1 MQSIITPKSPINE
14 KDTSE
19 VSNQEIVEMEI
30 PNTELLVEEVQ
41 EIEIVE
47 ENNPKNNLEDNQKE
61 EIVNNVNEEIKQPE
75 IIFNKKQ
82 VLKTDEID
90 LENMEENQSITI
102 DNEIQ
107 KNLENEKNIVNIE
120 IQNKPNESKHYT
132 VLTKQIMEP
141 ESHHQSVVESKVTS
155 FKINKRTVTVQ
166 QSQPNEIYID
176 KMQFGSPEIE
186 SSHIKKEIQKNSSY
200 ERSNDG
206 VKHVVRYKVSSPE
219 PSKINS
225 RFQNA
230 PLLQEFRSEEPKYI
244 SEKVNVYSKVNPPVY
259 ETLKTT
265 KVYKNSENENEKQN
279 KISFGN
285 KNYNY
290 NEIKNS
296 IKESVEPPVFEEFK
310 MSSLVKNP
318 VVVKNQF
325 SNRLTLPADTKRT
338 SEYSRRFKH
347 LKLVENTKD
356 YKRFQYTTKSREK
369 VTWSWVR
376 NKEPGKVTKKS
387 NLMTESNPK

>member
-1 MQSIITPKSPINE
+1 
-14 KDTSE
+14 
-19 VSNQEIVEMEI
+19 
-30 PNTELLVEEVQ
+30 
-41 EIEIVE
+41 
-47 ENNPKNNLEDNQKE
+47 
-61 EIVNNVNEEIKQPE
+61 
-75 IIFNKKQ
+75 
-82 VLKTDEID
+82 
-90 LENMEENQSITI
+90 
-102 DNEIQ
+102 
-107 KNLENEKNIVNIE
+107 
-120 IQNKPNESKHYT
+120 
-132 VLTKQIMEP
+132 
-141 ESHHQSVVESKVTS
+141 
-155 FKINKRTVTVQ
+155 
-166 QSQPNEIYID
+166 
-176 KMQFGSPEIE
+176 MQFGSPEIE

-265 KVYKNSENENEKQN
+265 KVYKNSENEKQY